1 MGREVGGGF
10 RMVISKLDLPSWLK
24 QLSKIEYCRENVMFL
39 IYLYKMLLSS
49 AESTYLMQI
58 IREIVQ
64 GFLTYRNYTW
74 NTYILVFV
82 NQVRFL

>member
-1 MGREVGGGF
+1 
-10 RMVISKLDLPSWLK
+10 
-24 QLSKIEYCRENVMFL
+24 MFL

-74 NTYILVFV
+74 NTYIMVFT
-82 NQVRFL
+82 NQVSFFLQFAIFHGMLALK